1 MHSGLAFWTGIA
13 IANDAGPSVLLQGSA
28 GYATGIQILGRGT
41 PNEGFMGSPEFQG
54 LFANQRS
61 LIWCL
66 RGWARQRW
74 QERSGSRLSG
84 LSRSRLP
91 FFFQRANGLCSF
103 RFFRIFSRCWEG
115 SWKEILEVW
124 FQAYSATLGREANTG
139 HPQSFGRLEHLVKCV
154 SIWLAV
160 SPAPQRQPQG
170 ICRPGGRSRL
180 ASRLPAVHSGPPA
193 RGRRRRVAHR
203 EFNARGRAA
212 GFRGGSPRTSSV
224 S

>member
-1 MHSGLAFWTGIA
+1 MGSGNNAGTSQQRVIGVYCSMHSGLAFWTGIA

-91 FFFQRANGLCSF
+91 FFFPKGKWPL
-103 RFFRIFSRCWEG
+103 
-115 SWKEILEVW
+115 
-124 FQAYSATLGREANTG
+124 
-139 HPQSFGRLEHLVKCV
+139 
-154 SIWLAV
+154 
-160 SPAPQRQPQG
+160 
-170 ICRPGGRSRL
+170 
-180 ASRLPAVHSGPPA
+180 
-193 RGRRRRVAHR
+193 
-203 EFNARGRAA
+203 
-212 GFRGGSPRTSSV
+212 
-224 S
+224 